1 MGRNPM
7 LVREVLDYLWTNKA
21 WWLAPALIT
30 LLIVGAL
37 LAAGQSSAL
46 SPFVYAM
53 I

>member
-1 MGRNPM
+1 M
-7 LVREVLDYLWTNKA
+7 

-30 LLIVGAL
+30 LLLAGL
-37 LAAGQSSAL
+37 LIAAGSSSAL